1 MQEMRRTVLD
11 AADPRPMNRFLDFIG
26 GFLKAA
32 APTLRLYLICVVAV
46 IFVVFIAEIALHF
59 IH

>member
-1 MQEMRRTVLD
+1 
-11 AADPRPMNRFLDFIG
+11 MNRFLDFIA
-26 GFLKAA
+26 GFSKAA
-32 APTLRLYLICVVAV
+32 APTLRVYLIWVAAV